1 MFSRSSRVLIC
12 SWSSGTPGINS
23 VYFGLEL
30 YDLCTISSTFSEPI
44 NIESQSSMNLN
55 ILSQRRVGIS
65 ISIISINL
73 VWFLLVKGF
82 HDLNLSGSEYK
93 HIIRI
98 AGKDIEGSRK
108 MIVALSEVKGI
119 GYNFAQILLQ
129 SLHINP
135 NIRVGFLSDK
145 ELADIEAS
153 SKNPANS
160 GVSEWY
166 MNRRKDITTGS
177 NQHLITSDL
186 DFAISND
193 IDREKNVLSWR
204 GYRHMFGLRVRGQCT
219 RTTGRR
225 GGAVGVKKTGKPMP
239 TPGAGEPATLT
250 SQSATASGAASSAS
264 APESGA
270 SKAVT
275 ATSKEPAKK

>member
-1 MFSRSSRVLIC
+1 
-12 SWSSGTPGINS
+12 
-23 VYFGLEL
+23 
-30 YDLCTISSTFSEPI
+30 
-44 NIESQSSMNLN
+44 
-55 ILSQRRVGIS
+55 
-65 ISIISINL
+65 
-73 VWFLLVKGF
+73 
-82 HDLNLSGSEYK
+82 
-93 HIIRI
+93 
-98 AGKDIEGSRK
+98 
-108 MIVALSEVKGI
+108 
-119 GYNFAQILLQ
+119 
-129 SLHINP
+129 
-135 NIRVGFLSDK
+135 VGFITER
-145 ELADIEAS
+145 ELTDVEAAI
-153 SKNPANS
+153 KNPSNS
-160 GVSEWY
+160 GMPEWY
-166 MNRRKDITTGS
+166 LNRRKDIETGS
-177 NQHLITSDL
+177 NQHLITSEL

-193 IDREKNVLSWR
+193 IDREKNIMSWR

>member
-1 MFSRSSRVLIC
+1 
-12 SWSSGTPGINS
+12 
-23 VYFGLEL
+23 
-30 YDLCTISSTFSEPI
+30 
-44 NIESQSSMNLN
+44 MNLN

-82 HDLNLSGSEYK
+82 PDLNLSGSEYK

-153 SKNPANS
+153 IKNPAKS
-160 GVSEWY
+160 GMPDWY

-193 IDREKNVLSWR
+193 IDREKTVMSWR
-204 GYRHMFGLRVRGQCT
+204 GYRHMFGLKVRGQHT

-225 GGAVGVKKTGKPMP
+225 GGAVGVKKISKPMAE
-239 TPGAGEPATLT
+239 GVGVSEGRVAVAGGGPATAA
-250 SQSATASGAASSAS
+250 ATPQETEVGEARPQGQISKTGG
-264 APESGA
+264 GA
-270 SKAVT
+270 S
-275 ATSKEPAKK
+275 SKEPAKK